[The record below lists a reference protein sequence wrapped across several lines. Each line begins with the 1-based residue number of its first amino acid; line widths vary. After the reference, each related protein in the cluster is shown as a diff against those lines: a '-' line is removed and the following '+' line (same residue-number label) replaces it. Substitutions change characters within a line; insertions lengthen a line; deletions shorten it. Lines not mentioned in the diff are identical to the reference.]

1 MVVLLSL
8 VDGVHCNLY
17 LLQTHKSLGFD
28 PVLFSVASLSKN
40 KSHTHQE
47 SWKMPWHIGKK
58 TVFSSQEATE
68 LIFMDTES
76 EGEDIDLGE
85 DFLGKCNIDSDSDI
99 EQDEEESSEDEE
111 ITFTRKKKGII
122 FFYTKF

>member
-1 MVVLLSL
+1 MS
-8 VDGVHCNLY
+8 
-17 LLQTHKSLGFD
+17 Q
-28 PVLFSVASLSKN
+28 
-40 KSHTHQE
+40 
-47 SWKMPWHIGKK
+47 HIGKK

-99 EQDEEESSEDEE
+99 KQDEEESSEDEE

-122 FFYTKF
+122 FFLHKVLGFGLLSVSLLECMIVTVCSK